1 MAELDAET
9 GESEFAV
16 LAVSQMVERTSALP

>member
-1 MAELDAET
+1 MAERDAET

-16 LAVSQMVERTSALP
+16 LAVPQTVVRTLALP